1 MGSEKQA
8 GAPDVRLFHWRYL
21 SSELQGRHPL
31 ELLKRLSVT
40 ILCITF
46 ILNGRVSAAGSQF
59 MIPCWRCRQG
69 LSDWCRSQWRSLY
82 SSIKSLDV
90 RLDELDLGD

>member
-8 GAPDVRLFHWRYL
+8 GAPDVRLFHWRCL
-21 SSELQGRHPL
+21 RPELQGCHPL

-46 ILNGRVSAAGSQF
+46 ILNGRVGAAGSLYDT
-59 MIPCWRCRQG
+59 MLALPTKLER
-69 LSDWCRSQWRSLY
+69 LVSDSVAV
-82 SSIKSLDV
+82 II
-90 RLDELDLGD
+90 